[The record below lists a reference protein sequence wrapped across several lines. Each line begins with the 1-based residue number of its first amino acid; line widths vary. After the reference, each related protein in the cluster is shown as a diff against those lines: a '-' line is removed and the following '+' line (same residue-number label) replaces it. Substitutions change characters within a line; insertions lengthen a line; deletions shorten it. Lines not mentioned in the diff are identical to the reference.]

1 VLFACAQEEIIFDS
15 IPKIQIEDKTKVLNI
30 EKPLRFENSFSMD
43 EIDLFDEV
51 LFNQPL
57 LPDYS
62 KNLDLK
68 KYLNFSKSSTGSFS
82 TAGYIVSPFYTNGMV
97 FNQATYQLSDKFSV
111 GGNSFG
117 AQSVFDRPKIN
128 SSINDMS
135 TKGASMF
142 MQYKVSKNFKVET
155 RVSVSSHKSPWE
167 P

>member
-1 VLFACAQEEIIFDS
+1 
-15 IPKIQIEDKTKVLNI
+15 
-30 EKPLRFENSFSMD
+30 
-43 EIDLFDEV
+43 
-51 LFNQPL
+51 
-57 LPDYS
+57 
-62 KNLDLK
+62 
-68 KYLNFSKSSTGSFS
+68 
-82 TAGYIVSPFYTNGMV
+82 MV
-97 FNQATYQLSDKFSV
+97 FNQATYQLNDKFSV

-128 SSINDMS
+128 SSINEMS